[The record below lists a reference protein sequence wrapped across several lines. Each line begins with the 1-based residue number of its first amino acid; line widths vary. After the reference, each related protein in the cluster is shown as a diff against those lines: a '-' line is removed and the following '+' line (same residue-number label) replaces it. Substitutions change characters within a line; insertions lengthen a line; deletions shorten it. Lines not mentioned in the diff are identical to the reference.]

1 MGSKINSLKLKEW
14 RSNSANFAPI
24 NPDQKFLR
32 PKIDNGSS
40 GSKLVKNIFTIIFI
54 GISLFMFYNIFKSLN
69 IAHQKNLILEQ
80 AKEEV
85 TQLRI
90 ENVKLVMEST
100 SVGTEDYV
108 IREAR
113 NRLNYSKEGEIRVVI
128 PDNVIASIRA
138 KYENIPDESNA
149 LSGNLKDN
157 LLIWQDFV
165 INGI

>member
-14 RSNSANFAPI
+14 KTGKINYTPLNPEQSFASKKTSHSNSGN
-24 NPDQKFLR
+24 
-32 PKIDNGSS
+32 KI
-40 GSKLVKNIFTIIFI
+40 VQNIFTIIFI
-54 GISLFMFYNIFKSLN
+54 GISLFIFYNIFKSLN
-69 IAHQKNLILEQ
+69 IANQKNMILDQ

-113 NRLNYSKEGEIRVVI
+113 NRLNYTKEGEIRVVI

-138 KYENIPDESNA
+138 KYETVNHDKTP